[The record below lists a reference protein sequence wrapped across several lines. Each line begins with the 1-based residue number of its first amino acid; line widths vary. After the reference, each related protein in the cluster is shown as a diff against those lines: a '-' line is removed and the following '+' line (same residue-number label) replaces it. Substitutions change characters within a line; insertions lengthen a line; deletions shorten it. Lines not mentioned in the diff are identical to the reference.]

1 MLHWMLGIAADE
13 GLTHVDQPV
22 KTQMRTP
29 RPTSPPMHQA
39 SSCVMSACKLKE
51 GGCVCVCVSEGGCV
65 DELRVVVF
73 GGPMKLATHDYA
85 SSEE

>member
-1 MLHWMLGIAADE
+1 
-13 GLTHVDQPV
+13 
-22 KTQMRTP
+22 MRKV
-29 RPTSPPMHQA
+29 SLLFV
-39 SSCVMSACKLKE
+39 SSGRV
-51 GGCVCVCVSEGGCV
+51 GVCVCVCVSEGGCV